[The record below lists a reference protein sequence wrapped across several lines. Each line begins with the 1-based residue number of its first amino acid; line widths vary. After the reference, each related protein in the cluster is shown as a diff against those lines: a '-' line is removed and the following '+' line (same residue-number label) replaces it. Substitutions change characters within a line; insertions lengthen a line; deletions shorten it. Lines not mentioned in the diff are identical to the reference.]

1 MLRRKISSANNKS
14 IASFLSLIFL
24 CATMLAT
31 ARPATAQ
38 ADHITD
44 HFIEPFDITVS
55 AAEGCSGEDVHIFGI
70 IVGTM
75 QTTIDAQ
82 GGEHISIE
90 FVPFLV
96 GEGEST
102 GRIYLPKGPAHVTS
116 LVAPSGTTV
125 LAATNIIRLVSPGSG
140 GNVVATEH
148 IHLTIN
154 PDGTVTVNRD
164 YVTFACR
171 G

>member
-1 MLRRKISSANNKS
+1 
-14 IASFLSLIFL
+14 
-24 CATMLAT
+24 
-31 ARPATAQ
+31 
-38 ADHITD
+38 
-44 HFIEPFDITVS
+44 
-55 AAEGCSGEDVHIFGI
+55 
-70 IVGTM
+70 M

-102 GRIYLPKGPAHVTS
+102 GRIYLPKGPTHVTS
-116 LVAPSGTTV
+116 LVAPSGATV
-125 LAATNIIRLVSPGSG
+125 FAATNIIRLVSPGFG
-140 GNVVATEH
+140 GNLVATEH

-154 PDGTVTVNRD
+154 PDGTVTVDRN